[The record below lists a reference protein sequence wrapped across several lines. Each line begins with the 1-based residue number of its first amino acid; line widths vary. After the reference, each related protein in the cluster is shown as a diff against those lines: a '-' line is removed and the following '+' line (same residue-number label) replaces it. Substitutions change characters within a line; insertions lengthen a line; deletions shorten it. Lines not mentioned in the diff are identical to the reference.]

1 MDVANTQTTDTETL
15 QPLTLSE
22 QLDAMLLGWL
32 EHHAD
37 HHAPGPAERR
47 AAAFVTVAEKCV
59 AEVERFC
66 AGWDMTAER
75 TSLTN
80 DRRAVLRVDGP
91 LLPVTGFAAITDMY
105 RSAGKC

>member
-1 MDVANTQTTDTETL
+1 MEATETQTETL

-32 EHHAD
+32 ERHAD
-37 HHAPGPAERR
+37 HHSPGQAHRR
-47 AAAFVTVAEKCV
+47 AAAFVTVAEGCV

-75 TSLTN
+75 TSLSN
-80 DRRAVLRVDGP
+80 DRRAVLRVDGL

-105 RSAGKC
+105 RAARPG